1 MPASTDH
8 GRLSTLADPSQP
20 TGQQPGGATLRT
32 DGDDGTGPEL
42 GSADGA
48 GTAGTDE
55 RKHSLVHWLVDA
67 HWLGRWRTPALLK
80 LWRYGAGSVVAFV
93 SSVVVYYAFFS
104 WAHLGAIG
112 STWVAFI
119 AGAVP
124 NWVLNRRWA
133 WEKRGR
139 EGVARESA
147 LYVMVSIVSL
157 VASSAA
163 TKATALAVVHTSH
176 TARDL
181 LVTFSYTA
189 SVVVLSGLKY
199 LVYDRFVFVDRN
211 RSRAATA
218 GAATSD

>member
-1 MPASTDH
+1 M
-8 GRLSTLADPSQP
+8 
-20 TGQQPGGATLRT
+20 
-32 DGDDGTGPEL
+32 
-42 GSADGA
+42 
-48 GTAGTDE
+48 
-55 RKHSLVHWLVDA
+55 
-67 HWLGRWRTPALLK
+67 
-80 LWRYGAGSVVAFV
+80 
-93 SSVVVYYAFFS
+93 
-104 WAHLGAIG
+104 
-112 STWVAFI
+112 
-119 AGAVP
+119 P
-124 NWVLNRRWA
+124 NWILNRRWA

-199 LVYDRFVFVDRN
+199 LVYDRFVFVDR
-211 RSRAATA
+211 RRARAQAAT
-218 GAATSD
+218 GTGTESR

>member
-1 MPASTDH
+1 MPAPSDH
-8 GRLSTLADPSQP
+8 GRLGTLDDPSQP
-20 TGQQPGGATLRT
+20 PGEQPDGTGLRT
-32 DGDDGTGPEL
+32 DGDDGAGAEL
-42 GSADGA
+42 GSANGARAA
-48 GTAGTDE
+48 GTTQRE
-55 RKHSLVHWLVDA
+55 HSLLHWLVEA

-112 STWVAFI
+112 STWVAFV

-124 NWVLNRRWA
+124 NWILNRRWA

-139 EGVARESA
+139 DGVARESA

-157 VASSAA
+157 VVSSAV

-189 SVVVLSGLKY
+189 SVIVLSGLKY
-199 LVYDRFVFVDRN
+199 LVYDRFVFVDR
-211 RSRAATA
+211 RRARGATA
-218 GAATSD
+218 TE

>member
-1 MPASTDH
+1 MPAPSDH
-8 GRLSTLADPSQP
+8 GRLGTLDDPSQP
-20 TGQQPGGATLRT
+20 PSQQPGGTGLRT
-32 DGDDGTGPEL
+32 DGDDGAGPEL
-42 GSADGA
+42 GSTNVAGVA
-48 GTAGTDE
+48 GTAH

-112 STWVAFI
+112 STWVAFV

-124 NWVLNRRWA
+124 NWILNRRWA

-157 VASSAA
+157 AASSAA
-163 TKATALAVVHTSH
+163 TKATAVAVVHSSH

-189 SVVVLSGLKY
+189 SVIVLSGLKY
-199 LVYDRFVFVDRN
+199 LVYDRFVFVDR
-211 RSRAATA
+211 RRARAETATI
-218 GAATSD
+218 TE